1 MDEEQREMFEM
12 LSHTRIRMVWETA
25 QLGDEL
31 GDEDA
36 RLVKVMREHPQYAH
50 LWERSDELSDAEI
63 EIDGVSPV
71 MHIIVHHIAEN
82 QIAEGDPSE
91 TSRTLKALMR
101 RGVSRHNAIHAIGNV
116 LMDEIFHVSRDK
128 RAFDERR
135 FVRMLRKTVRDANK
149 WK

>member
-101 RGVSRHNAIHAIGNV
+101 RGVSRITPFTLLA
-116 LMDEIFHVSRDK
+116 
-128 RAFDERR
+128 
-135 FVRMLRKTVRDANK
+135 TC
-149 WK
+149 